1 MEDISQVDSDKILAQ
16 YQHHPLMLMIRQY
29 LTEIKQVSE
38 STAIDA
44 LAMRG
49 DVDLAKREAIA
60 AVCVENILQWLD
72 RKEQ

>member
-16 YQHHPLMLMIRQY
+16 YQQHPLMLAIRQY
-29 LTEIKQVSE
+29 LREIKQVSE

-49 DVDLAKREAIA
+49 DVDTAKREAVA

>member
-16 YQHHPLMLMIRQY
+16 YQQHPLMLVIRQY
-29 LTEIKQVSE
+29 LREIKQVSE

-49 DVDLAKREAIA
+49 DVDLAKREAVA

>member
-1 MEDISQVDSDKILAQ
+1 MEDISQVDSDRILAQ
-16 YQHHPLMLMIRQY
+16 CQQHPLMLVIRQY
-29 LTEIKQVSE
+29 LTEIQRISE
-38 STAIDA
+38 STAIEA

-49 DVDLAKREAIA
+49 DVDTARREAVA

>member
-1 MEDISQVDSDKILAQ
+1 MEDISQVDSDRILAQ
-16 YQHHPLMLMIRQY
+16 CQQHPLMLVIRQY
-29 LTEIKQVSE
+29 LTEIQRISE
-38 STAIDA
+38 STAIEA

-49 DVDLAKREAIA
+49 DVDLAKREAVA